1 MVEKYVAHHSNIDD
15 GTGEMGLTEAGR
27 FYYDSSKKKF
37 SYLNIEIDLNKN
49 IFLNKL
55 EKYNIDKEK
64 LIEQMNN
71 GDPILIKNNIY
82 VKKIETSQFRIDL
95 FF

>member
-1 MVEKYVAHHSNIDD
+1 MIQIKRN
-15 GTGEMGLTEAGR
+15 
-27 FYYDSSKKKF
+27 F

-71 GDPILIKNNIY
+71 GDPTLIKNNTY

-95 FF
+95 FFLIKD

>member
-1 MVEKYVAHHSNIDD
+1 MIQIKRN
-15 GTGEMGLTEAGR
+15 
-27 FYYDSSKKKF
+27 F

-95 FF
+95 FFF

>member
-1 MVEKYVAHHSNIDD
+1 MIQVKRN
-15 GTGEMGLTEAGR
+15 
-27 FYYDSSKKKF
+27 F
-37 SYLNIEIDLNKN
+37 SYLNIEVGLNKN

>member
-1 MVEKYVAHHSNIDD
+1 MIQVKRN
-15 GTGEMGLTEAGR
+15 
-27 FYYDSSKKKF
+27 F
-37 SYLNIEIDLNKN
+37 SYLNIEVGLNKN

-95 FF
+95 FFLI

>member
-1 MVEKYVAHHSNIDD
+1 MIQIKRN
-15 GTGEMGLTEAGR
+15 
-27 FYYDSSKKKF
+27 F